1 MLANNTSMQNLEEIL
16 FDVIN
21 MFLIPKHK
29 LCFSQ
34 LIQYYYNQCMD
45 FVMMVRLTLCSIFAV
60 RRSVR
65 KLECLPSVREGCM

>member
-1 MLANNTSMQNLEEIL
+1 LGQDNLMLANNTSMQNLEEIL

-34 LIQYYYNQCMD
+34 LIQ
-45 FVMMVRLTLCSIFAV
+45 
-60 RRSVR
+60 
-65 KLECLPSVREGCM
+65 